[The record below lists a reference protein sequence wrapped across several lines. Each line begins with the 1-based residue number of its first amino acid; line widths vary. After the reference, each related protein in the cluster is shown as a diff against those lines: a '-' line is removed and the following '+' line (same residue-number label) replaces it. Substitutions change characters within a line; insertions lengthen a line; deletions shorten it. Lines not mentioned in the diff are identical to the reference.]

1 MEIIEKIEKLR
12 KERGWTVYKLSLES
26 GVTQSTLATMY
37 QRNTPP
43 KIEILAQL
51 CEAFSISLSQFF
63 LEDEEMEVL
72 AGNEKALLAAYRR
85 LTKEKRKALLEL
97 IQ

>member
-1 MEIIEKIEKLR
+1 MDSIAKIEKLR

-43 KIEILAQL
+43 KIETLQAI
-51 CEAFSISLSQFF
+51 CEAFGMTLAQFFMEEEGVESISA
-63 LEDEEMEVL
+63 DE
-72 AGNEKALLAAYRR
+72 KKLLNAYRR
-85 LTKEKRKALLEL
+85 LSAEKQQAVLSL